1 MLTIR
6 KTQRHV
12 PPACPAVALML
23 LALLAPG
30 RLARAVDN
38 AWIGPELGSWN
49 VGGNWSTTFAPDAAF
64 NEAGVIS
71 NFTTAVLSAHTKSGD
86 FPGSDVNVAGV
97 RLGSTAGSVGGL
109 RIISGGNLPCV
120 PAAGESGAIA
130 VGIAGQGVL
139 TVVGNGM
146 ISGPSLT
153 LGGASGSSIA
163 LADTASLTVT
173 GTAALQRTTTITG
186 PTVNFSAG
194 DDVTLGSASL
204 LIGEILH
211 ASLHS
216 PLKSAGAAMLDG
228 TFRPTFSGGVTPAL
242 GDTWDIIDAQ
252 SITGAFASLD
262 TSAAPALPPGQS
274 YELVQ
279 ATGGVHGQVL
289 QLAVVVPEP
298 SALGVGIAGAILVVL
313 ARRRIPSG
321 NPAASPAAGA
331 DRAGG

>member
-12 PPACPAVALML
+12 PLAFPALGLLL
-23 LALLAPG
+23 LALLVPCPV
-30 RLARAVDN
+30 ARAVDN
-38 AWIGPELGSWN
+38 TWFGPNFGSWN
-49 VGGNWSTTFAPDAAF
+49 VDANWSNGFAPDALL
-64 NEAGVIS
+64 NEAGVVN
-71 NFTTAVLSAHTKSGD
+71 NFTTVELSAHARSGD
-86 FPGSDVNVAGV
+86 FDVNVAGV